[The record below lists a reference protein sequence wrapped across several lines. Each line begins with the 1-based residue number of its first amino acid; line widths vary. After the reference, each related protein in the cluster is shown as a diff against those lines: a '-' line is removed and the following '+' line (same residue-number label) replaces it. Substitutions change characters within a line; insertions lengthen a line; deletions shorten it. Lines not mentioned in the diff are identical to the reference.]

1 MSQAELISACIK
13 NDKTAKKQ
21 FFETY
26 FSKLAYISLR
36 YSKNSTQSE
45 QVALQGFA
53 HIFSKLN
60 QFKSQNSLSLDEFVK
75 NEFISF
81 IVKYIKNIRNEYYV
95 ASTVKAVE
103 YKEKTYDLFLDS
115 KFIDLKNINQEVLL
129 KSIQALVPSQRL
141 VFNLHVIDNYTLPQ
155 TSELLDTSEQSIKSN
170 LEKARFN
177 LQKSIEKN
185 LKMSN
190 DEQPV

>member
-1 MSQAELISACIK
+1 MSQAELISACLK

-26 FSKLAYISLR
+26 YSKLSYISLR
-36 YSKNSTQSE
+36 YSKNAAQSE
-45 QVALQGFA
+45 QLVLQGFA
-53 HIFSKLN
+53 HVLSIIG
-60 QFKSQNSLSLDEFVK
+60 QFKSQNSLSFDEFVTK
-75 NEFISF
+75 EFISF
-81 IVKYIKNIRNEYYV
+81 VVKYIKNIRNEYYV

-115 KFIDLKNINQEVLL
+115 KFIDLKNVDQDVLL

-141 VFNLHVIDNYTLPQ
+141 VFNLHVIDNHSLSEA
-155 TSELLDTSEQSIKSN
+155 SELLDTSEQSIKSN

-177 LQKSIEKN
+177 LQKEIEKN

-190 DEQPV
+190 NEQPV

>member
-1 MSQAELISACIK
+1 MSQAELISACLK

-26 FSKLAYISLR
+26 YSKLAYISLR
-36 YSKNSTQSE
+36 YSKNTGQSE
-45 QVALQGFA
+45 QVLLEGFS
-53 HIFSKLN
+53 HVFSKLGS
-60 QFKSQNSLSLDEFVK
+60 FKTQNTIALDEFVK

-81 IVKYIKNIRNEYYV
+81 IVKYIKEIRNEYYV
-95 ASTVKAVE
+95 ASTVRAVE

-115 KFIDLKNINQEVLL
+115 KFIDLKNVDQAVTL
-129 KSIQALVPSQRL
+129 KSIQTLVPSQRL
-141 VFNLHVIDNYTLPQ
+141 VFNLHVIDGFTLSQ
-155 TSELLDTSEQSIKSN
+155 ASELLDTSEQSVKAN

-185 LKMSN
+185 LKMSP

>member
-1 MSQAELISACIK
+1 MSQAELISACLK

-21 FFETY
+21 FFDTY
-26 FSKLAYISLR
+26 YGKLAYVSLR
-36 YSKNSTQSE
+36 YSKNSAQSE
-45 QVALQGFA
+45 PLLLQGIS
-53 HIFSKLN
+53 HVLSIIG
-60 QFKSQNSLSLDEFVK
+60 QFKAQNTLSFDDFVSK
-75 NEFISF
+75 EFISF
-81 IVKYIKNIRNEYYV
+81 AVQYIKNIRNEYYV
-95 ASTVKAVE
+95 ASTVRAVE

-115 KFIDLKNINQEVLL
+115 KFIDLKNIDQEVIL

-141 VFNLHVIDNYTLPQ
+141 VFNLQVIDGYSLSEA
-155 TSELLDTSEQSIKSN
+155 SELLDTSENSIKSN

-177 LQKSIEKN
+177 LQKSIEKT

>member
-1 MSQAELISACIK
+1 MSQAELISACLK

-26 FSKLAYISLR
+26 FSKLSYISLR
-36 YSKNSTQSE
+36 YSKNAAQSE
-45 QVALQGFA
+45 PIVLQGFA
-53 HIFSKLN
+53 HVLSIIGH
-60 QFKSQNSLSLDEFVK
+60 FKSQNTLSFDEFVTK
-75 NEFISF
+75 EFISF
-81 IVKYIKNIRNEYYV
+81 VVKYIKNIRNEYYV

-115 KFIDLKNINQEVLL
+115 KFIDLKNVDQDVLL
-129 KSIQALVPSQRL
+129 KSIQELVPSQRL
-141 VFNLHVIDNYTLPQ
+141 VFNLHVIDNYSLSEA
-155 TSELLDTSEQSIKSN
+155 SELLDTSEQSVKSN

-177 LQKSIEKN
+177 LQKTIEKN
-185 LKMSN
+185 LKLSN

>member
-1 MSQAELISACIK
+1 MSQAELISACLK

-26 FSKLAYISLR
+26 FSKLSYISLR
-36 YSKNSTQSE
+36 YSKNATQAE
-45 QVALQGFA
+45 QVLLNGFA
-53 HIFSKLN
+53 HVFSKLGH
-60 QFKSQNSLSLDEFVK
+60 FKSQNTLTLEEFIK

-81 IVKYIKNIRNEYYV
+81 TVTYLKNIRNEYYV

-115 KFIDLKNINQEVLL
+115 KFIDLKNIDQTVLL

-141 VFNLHVIDNYTLPQ
+141 VFNLHVIDNFTLAQ
-155 TSELLDTSEQSIKSN
+155 ASELLDTSEQSIKSN

-177 LQKSIEKN
+177 LQKTIEHN
-185 LKMSN
+185 LKLSN